1 MATLDRV
8 PPAKLAEWRKVGIR
22 RRLEDDPLIAAKLAK
37 STSAPL
43 LAPSVKKPPQP
54 VGLSARGV
62 RKGMLRTLKL
72 DETGAPTGQQ
82 GSPQSHRSGGT
93 RRHGRRGGADL
104 LPQEKMALHQLPLL
118 PQGGVHVPVMPV
130 FAGAAQ

>member
-1 MATLDRV
+1 M
-8 PPAKLAEWRKVGIR
+8 GIR

-43 LAPSVKKPPQP
+43 LAPAVKKPPQP
-54 VGLSARGV
+54 VGLSGRGV
-62 RKGMLRTLKL
+62 RSGMLRTLKL
-72 DETGAPTGQQ
+72 DAS
-82 GSPQSHRSGGT
+82 GSPMVQAEQPAAS
-93 RRHGRRGGADL
+93 RRHARRGGADL

-130 FAGAAQ
+130 LAGAGQ